1 VIRHGLWLAMLA
13 LVLGGCFYRA
23 GNNLAEGL
31 LDEALG
37 DTRDQGAVE
46 AVAADALEKQ
56 LMRKLGHQLGQGLA
70 SGATEISDEERAELE
85 ETIDTLLAVAAY
97 RSGKGLREEVG
108 PEFRRIVRR
117 DIVETF
123 ADGVRGDLGDS
134 LEETADR
141 VVVST
146 VDALHRELQDP
157 AIRYTLSEI
166 LRDAV
171 YDAVHGGSP
180 ASPGIGETLESTLN
194 NNLLDPFSTSVGGVA
209 DRVAYQVRS
218 SADRT
223 ENLLKTIIGG
233 LVVVLLGLGVL
244 YIVRDYQA
252 RRARQGQEQARQ
264 GLRSVDAAI
273 AQLDDESRQHLQS
286 RLEPLRVLFDE
297 EEEPPPMQ
305 ALRRGR
311 GRRRREPTAPPT
323 ERALDR
329 SDEYM
334 RSDRPAS
341 REARDTP
348 TSSEARRSD
357 AYTRPHGQGEDQD

>member
-1 VIRHGLWLAMLA
+1 MLTRGLWLGCMIL
-13 LVLGGCFYRA
+13 LLGGCLYRA

-37 DTRDQGAVE
+37 DTRERGAVDQI
-46 AVAADALEKQ
+46 ATDALEKQ
-56 LMRKLGHQLGQGLA
+56 LLRKLGQQLGEGLT
-70 SGATEISDEERAELE
+70 SGATDISDEQQAELE
-85 ETIDTLLAVAAY
+85 ETIDALLAVAAY

-123 ADGVRGDLGDS
+123 ADGVRGELGDS

-141 VVVST
+141 VVTRT
-146 VDALHRELQDP
+146 VDSLQRELEDP
-157 AIRYTLSEI
+157 ALRFTLSSI

-171 YDAVHGGSP
+171 YDAVEGGTP

-194 NNLLDPFSTSVGGVA
+194 DNLLDPFSNSVGGVA

-233 LVVVLLGLGVL
+233 LVIVLLGLGVL

-252 RRARQGQEQARQ
+252 RRARKTEEEARR

-273 AQLDDESRQHLQS
+273 EQLDEESREHVKS
-286 RLEPLRVLFDE
+286 RLAPLRPLFEAEDADDVVL
-297 EEEPPPMQ
+297 PVGG
-305 ALRRGR
+305 RRKR
-311 GRRRREPTAPPT
+311 RRRREASAAPA
-323 ERALDR
+323 ERKLDR
-329 SDEYM
+329 SSEYLRDDDE
-334 RSDRPAS
+334 
-341 REARDTP
+341 
-348 TSSEARRSD
+348 
-357 AYTRPHGQGEDQD
+357 